1 LKDEFHFSD
10 LYGMNPRMGKLKNID
25 KFDGSFFG
33 IMADIGDNL
42 DPQIRVL
49 LETTY
54 EAVMDAGIDFYAKL
68 CEKRNCL

>member
-1 LKDEFHFSD
+1 
-10 LYGMNPRMGKLKNID
+10 MGKLKNID

-42 DPQIRVL
+42 DPQIRIL

-54 EAVMDAGIDFYAKL
+54 EAIMDAGIDFYAKHYL
-68 CEKRNCL
+68 